1 MRSFSR
7 TRTVAPPN
15 EYTTQHVGPWHALPW
30 LWPWALCLALLP
42 LAAGLWALW
51 GRDPDAA
58 PWGAVALALGT
69 AGLSLLAWRAGRARG
84 AIVRAHACASV
95 AVAGCWLLAATIVGP
110 LTRPVIDV
118 WVVLLLGG
126 GISWNIRRGLRGQGD
141 EHDSGWSTLADRV
154 KLPGSRIMSPVRDG
168 HQVRATIE
176 AQRGA
181 QTSSDIL
188 GARERIASGLGVP
201 VSGVRLVA
209 DPESAARAHL
219 TVVTTDV
226 LKTPTPWPGPSNPG
240 RSIASPLVLGIRE
253 TGEPLQ
259 LWLPGDHKAGR
270 SATHVLITGMTG
282 AGKSAAGRLLLAEIL
297 TRPDALVMLID
308 TVKARQF
315 TTPFRDRVAEL
326 ATEPERARVLVGK
339 LPGLIAERADELG
352 ERGYDQWEPGCG
364 MPYLIVHVEEAA
376 SVIASSRPFALAA
389 QTARSAGVSLIV
401 SLQRAVH
408 TNLPTDVRQQLG
420 AALAFGCRPGDERF
434 SGLSAEVLDGGASP
448 QAWGASRPGY
458 CYAEIPG
465 TDPALWSAPARTFVS
480 DSAGVAASL
489 GASPHTDQPEKTA
502 PEPVQRAAAG
512 DAKSLMLTR
521 LKELRDSGTETVRPA
536 DFAAVLTAANRSP
549 AWLSGVLRQ
558 MVERGVLVDV
568 ERGVYRFAGNGAAQ

>member
-7 TRTVAPPN
+7 TRTIAPPN

-30 LWPWALCLALLP
+30 VWPWALCLALLP

-51 GRDPDAA
+51 GRDPGAA
-58 PWGAVALALGT
+58 LWGAVAIALGT
-69 AGLSLLAWRAGRARG
+69 TGLAALAWRAGRARG
-84 AIVRAHACASV
+84 AVVRAHAAASV
-95 AVAGCWLLAATIVGP
+95 AVAGAWLLAATVFGP
-110 LTRPVIDV
+110 FTRPVIDA
-118 WVVLLLGG
+118 WVVLLLVG
-126 GISWNIRRGLRGQGD
+126 GISWNLRRGLRGHGD
-141 EHDSGWSTLADRV
+141 EHDSGWAALAERV
-154 KLPGSRIMSPVRDG
+154 KLPGSRVMSPVRDG
-168 HQVRATIE
+168 HQVRAVIE

-181 QTSSDIL
+181 QTSTDIMA
-188 GARERIASGLGVP
+188 ARERIASGLGVP
-201 VSGVRLVA
+201 ASGVRLVA
-209 DPESAARAHL
+209 DPDSAARAQL
-219 TVVTTDV
+219 TVVTKDV
-226 LKTPTPWPGPSNPG
+226 LRTPMPWPGPSHPG
-240 RSIASPLVLGIRE
+240 QSIASPLVLGIRE

-297 TRPDALVMLID
+297 TRPDALVMLVD

-315 TTPFRDRVAEL
+315 TSPFRDRVAEL
-326 ATEPERARVLVGK
+326 ATETEKARALVGK
-339 LPGLIAERADELG
+339 LPGLIAERADQLG

-364 MPYLIVHVEEAA
+364 LPYLIVHVEEAA

-448 QAWGASRPGY
+448 QTWGASRPGY

-465 TDPALWSAPARTFVS
+465 TDPVLWSAPARTFVS
-480 DSAGVAASL
+480 DSAGVAALL
-489 GASPHTDQPEKTA
+489 GASPDTDQGEKT
-502 PEPVQRAAAG
+502 PQEPSRRAAAG
-512 DAKSLMLTR
+512 DAKALLLAR
-521 LKELRDSGTETVRPA
+521 LRELRDSGTQTVRPA
-536 DFAAVLTAANRSP
+536 DFAAVLAEANRSP
-549 AWLSGVLRQ
+549 AWLSGALRQ
-558 MVERGVLVDV
+558 LVERGVLVDAG
-568 ERGVYRFAGNGAAQ
+568 RGVYRFAANGAAR

>member
-7 TRTVAPPN
+7 TRTTAPPN
-15 EYTTQHVGPWHALPW
+15 EYVTQAVGPWHVLPW
-30 LWPWALCLALLP
+30 AWPWVLCLALLP

-51 GRDPDAA
+51 GRDPGSA

-69 AGLSLLAWRAGRARG
+69 VGLSLLAWRAGRARG
-84 AIVRAHACASV
+84 AIVRAHAAASV

-110 LTRPVIDV
+110 FTRPVIDI
-118 WVVLLLGG
+118 WVCLLLVG

-141 EHDSGWSTLADRV
+141 EHDSGWSGLADRV
-154 KLPGSRIMSPVRDG
+154 KLPGSRVMSTVRDG

-181 QTSSDIL
+181 QTSGDIL
-188 GARERIASGLGVP
+188 AARERIASGLGVP
-201 VSGVRLVA
+201 ASGVRLVA
-209 DPESAARAHL
+209 DPDSAARARL

-226 LKTPTPWPGPSNPG
+226 LKTPTPWPGPSHPG
-240 RSIASPLVLGIRE
+240 QSIALPLVLGTRE

-315 TTPFRDRVAEL
+315 TSPFRDRVAEL
-326 ATEPERARVLVGK
+326 ATEPEKARALVAK
-339 LPGLIAERADELG
+339 LPGLIAQRADQLG

-364 MPYLIVHVEEAA
+364 LPYLVVHVEEAA

-458 CYAEIPG
+458 CYGEIPG

-480 DSAGVAASL
+480 DSAGVAAAL
-489 GASPHTDQPEKTA
+489 DGDQDHQAGKNDA
-502 PEPVQRAAAG
+502 QRPAQATHSA
-512 DAKSLMLTR
+512 DAKALFLAR
-521 LKELRDSGTETVRPA
+521 LRELKDSGTTVIRPS
-536 DFAAVLTAANRSP
+536 DFAAVLSDGQRSP
-549 AWLSGVLRQ
+549 AWLSGALRDL
-558 MVERGVLVDV
+558 VDKGVLTDAG
-568 ERGVYRFAGNGAAQ
+568 RGMYRFAVNGTPR